1 MFVCHKCET
10 EWVSEKKRPGFKEF
24 CETCSAYLHCCK
36 NCRFHNPSSH
46 NGCVIHTT
54 EPVGD
59 PAGLNFCEEFEWSEP
74 GEDKS
79 KSERAESMNTFND
92 LFGGELKDTSKKPLS
107 EFDDL
112 FGE

>member
-1 MFVCHKCET
+1 
-10 EWVSEKKRPGFKEF
+10 
-24 CETCSAYLHCCK
+24 
-36 NCRFHNPSSH
+36 
-46 NGCVIHTT
+46 
-54 EPVGD
+54 VGD